1 MIIMLN
7 RSGKVTV
14 IRFMSNSNNS
24 IVLKLY
30 KDGMV
35 VCVNEEQPFEKI
47 KGAVIE
53 KFKKSEGFFHGATP
67 HIGFKGIA
75 LEKEQ
80 CDEIINEI
88 SEIFGSEVTLW
99 EEPDAMTQTTE
110 EKVKEA
116 LNVDKVIEKA
126 LKLDVDNERTKFYK
140 KTLRSGQLLESE
152 GHIVIVGD
160 VNPGAEVIA
169 VGNIFVMGCVK
180 GTVHAGAKGD
190 REAIVT
196 ALNLSPTQLRIA
208 DIITRPPDGD
218 SYSAILPEIAYIKDD
233 KIFIEDFLQKRK

>member
-1 MIIMLN
+1 MTN
-7 RSGKVTV
+7 
-14 IRFMSNSNNS
+14 NNNS
-24 IVLKLY
+24 VVLKLY

-35 VCVNEEQPFEKI
+35 VCLNEEMPFNELKN
-47 KGAVIE
+47 AVIE
-53 KFKKSEGFFHGATP
+53 KFKKSESFFQGAIP
-67 HIGFKGIA
+67 HVGFKGIT
-75 LEKEQ
+75 LQKEQ
-80 CDEIINEI
+80 YDEIISELT
-88 SEIFGSEVTLW
+88 EIFGSEVTLW
-99 EEPDAMTQTTE
+99 QVPENLEQPTE
-110 EKVKEA
+110 EKMNKN
-116 LNVDKVIEKA
+116 LTVDKIVENA
-126 LKLDVDNERTKFYK
+126 LKIDVDNESTKFYK
-140 KTLRSGQLLESE
+140 KTLRSGQLLESD

-160 VNPGAEVIA
+160 VNPGAEVVA

-180 GTVHAGAKGD
+180 GTVHAGANGD

>member
-1 MIIMLN
+1 MAN
-7 RSGKVTV
+7 N
-14 IRFMSNSNNS
+14 SNSV
-24 IVLKLY
+24 VLKLY

-35 VCVNEEQPFEKI
+35 VCLNEEMPFNDI
-47 KGAVIE
+47 KSAVIE
-53 KFKKSEGFFHGATP
+53 KFKKSESFFQGAIP
-67 HIGFKGIA
+67 HVGFKGIT
-75 LEKEQ
+75 LKKEQ
-80 CDEIINEI
+80 YDEIISELT
-88 SEIFGSEVTLW
+88 EIFGSEVTLW
-99 EEPDAMTQTTE
+99 EVPENLEQPTE
-110 EKVKEA
+110 EKMNKN
-116 LNVDKVIEKA
+116 LCVDKIVENA
-126 LKLDVDNERTKFYK
+126 LKIDVDNESTKFYK
-140 KTLRSGQLLESE
+140 KTLRSGQLLESD
-152 GHIVIVGD
+152 GNIVIVGD

-180 GTVHAGAKGD
+180 GTVHAGANGD